1 VQWVGRRCYSLM
13 AQNKE
18 QRPKPAELSRCQ
30 IEIAHF
36 AGKPPPSCAEPTKE
50 MVDCLLLC
58 QRHAIEAKLEGQI
71 ECWAEMLFHIDL
83 WSKEA
88 KRQNRPDVVGVLEDL
103 RVQAVCASQGAYED
117 LDVLR
122 SKAPREGLPWER
134 TKPSRQDSLP
144 LPPKA
149 ARPLSRGLRRLR
161 RR

>member
-1 VQWVGRRCYSLM
+1 M

-36 AGKPPPSCAEPTKE
+36 AANPPPTCAEPTKE

-58 QRHAIEAKLEGQI
+58 QRHALEAKLEGQI
-71 ECWAEMLFHIDL
+71 ECWAEMLFHIYL

-88 KRQNRPDVVGVLEDL
+88 KRHNRPDVVGLLEDL
-103 RVQAVCASQGAYED
+103 RIQAVCASQGAYED

-122 SKAPREGLPWER
+122 SKAPREGLPREL
-134 TKPSRQDSLP
+134 TEPSRQDSLP
-144 LPPKA
+144 LPPSGA
-149 ARPLSRGLRRLR
+149 LQHFLGLRRPR